1 MCFPKSHEND
11 KKSWITILCSH
22 FLLYWDRIK
31 LSVVSSF
38 FYQKTNTWAVT
49 VLDPRQDSSYS
60 PICVNFHLYKCQIQ
74 NIPQRWHAESYTCT
88 EPEKKSSPFQK
99 KPTPKPNNIIRKK
112 QNPTD
117 KQNLINAKTHLK
129 KKKKGPQKPDEN
141 CFDKIHGKLV
151 NSTISEWGYSCA
163 EMKITCHLYQKL
175 YLTSNYEIIYLF
187 HYFLP
192 STEEYFKNKELKTE
206 QTSQADWF
214 KSNSQSQLFKYFPCT
229 GNYYNWKTHHR
240 LPRTS
245 GYYWNSK

>member
-1 MCFPKSHEND
+1 MTCWKLYMYWTREEIKSFS
-11 KKSWITILCSH
+11 K
-22 FLLYWDRIK
+22 
-31 LSVVSSF
+31 
-38 FYQKTNTWAVT
+38 KTNPKTK
-49 VLDPRQDSSYS
+49 QY
-60 PICVNFHLYKCQIQ
+60 H
-74 NIPQRWHAESYTCT
+74 
-88 EPEKKSSPFQK
+88 QK
-99 KPTPKPNNIIRKK
+99 KTKPNWQTKSDKR
-112 QNPTD
+112 QNTF
-117 KQNLINAKTHLK
+117 K